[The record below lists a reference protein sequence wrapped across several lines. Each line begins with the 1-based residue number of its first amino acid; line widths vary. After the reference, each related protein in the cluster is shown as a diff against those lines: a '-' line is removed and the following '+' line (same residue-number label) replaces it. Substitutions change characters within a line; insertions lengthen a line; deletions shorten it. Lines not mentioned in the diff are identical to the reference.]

1 MNVIMKSIK
10 KAQNT
15 VMKSSIWFKIVIL
28 VFIIL
33 VLTMIANRNS
43 PDVEGF
49 TQKRKFVSKDN
60 DNLYDD
66 FYCSVYDQLLFDP
79 QKNSFEVTELDKVAD
94 IDKKSN
100 ILDVGCGL
108 GHHVEYYR
116 EKGVNVQGLDRSE
129 SMVKIAKRRY
139 PKAKFKKGDVLE
151 SMIYRPQTFT
161 HVFTLYFTIYYL
173 ENKQLYFK
181 NVYDWLKPGGK
192 LVIHLVNKELF
203 DPILQAADPL
213 LLVSPQKHAKKRIT
227 NSIVKFENFTYKANF
242 DLPKGGEVATFK
254 ETFIDDSTR
263 HIRKNEHRLYMED
276 QKTILGMAKK
286 VGFLLQGRIDMV
298 NCAYEY
304 QYIYI
309 LQKPD

>member
-1 MNVIMKSIK
+1 MNSIMKTIK
-10 KAQNT
+10 KAKT
-15 VMKSSIWFKIVIL
+15 IFIKSSIWFKIVIFTL
-28 VFIIL
+28 FVLIL
-33 VLTMIANRNS
+33 ANVANRNT
-43 PDVEGF
+43 PDIEGF
-49 TQKRKFVSKDN
+49 SQKRKFISKDN

-66 FYCSVYDQLLFDP
+66 FYCSVYDELIFDP
-79 QKNSFEVTELDKVAD
+79 QKNTYEVTELDKVAD
-94 IDKKSN
+94 IDKKSK

-116 EKGVNVQGLDRSE
+116 QKGVNVQGLDRSE

-139 PKAKFKKGDVLE
+139 PKAKFQKGDVLE

-173 ENKQLYFK
+173 ENKQVYFK

-192 LVIHLVNKELF
+192 LVLHLVNKELF

-213 LLVSPQKHAKKRIT
+213 LLVSPQKFAKKRIT
-227 NSIVKFENFTYKANF
+227 NSVVKFENFTYKANF
-242 DLPKGGEVATFK
+242 DLPKGGKVATFK
-254 ETFIDDSTR
+254 ETFVDDSTR

-276 QKTILGMAKK
+276 QKEILAMAKN
-286 VGFLLQGRIDMV
+286 VGFILQGRIDMV
-298 NCAYEY
+298 NCSYEY